1 MRKILRPDAKTMKR
15 ILICWIG
22 NADLRASEGDESVGA
37 GPIAQALE
45 VREFDEVCLM
55 ADYPKARVDPYLAWL
70 KNRTETPQRL
80 FSEKLSGPTQ
90 FGEIYEAAVRVCTAV
105 LDQRAD
111 RIALT
116 FHLSPGT
123 PAMAAVWIIL
133 AKTRFPA
140 ELIESSMVHGVQT
153 AAVPFDIS
161 AEFLPDLLRQP
172 DAQLRSLSEE
182 RPAESASFEDVQYR
196 SDGMARLVERARR
209 VAVRNIPVLLE
220 GESGTGKELFA
231 RAIHKHSPRKAAPF
245 VAVNCGAIPPNLVE
259 AELFGHEKGAFT
271 GAQSRR
277 EGHFESADKGTLFLD
292 EIGELPQDVQVRLL
306 RVLEEREVVRIGS
319 SKPIAVD
326 VRIIAATN
334 RNLIEEVG
342 AGRFREDL
350 FYRLVVAYLNL
361 PPLRDRTG
369 DLGLLIDHAL
379 AQINRESYEEQPGYK
394 HKKISAGARNLLLNH
409 RWPGNVRELQNTLRR
424 AMVWADGERLTKADI
439 AEAILPAFG
448 KRTEGILNRP
458 LGAGFSLKD
467 LIDEVAKHYLDRAL
481 KESNTKKEAAELV
494 GLSSPQTFANWA
506 KKHGAEQ
513 EGKNE

>member
-1 MRKILRPDAKTMKR
+1 MAFSIDDRKGCFDGFGR
-15 ILICWIG
+15 I
-22 NADLRASEGDESVGA
+22 AH
-37 GPIAQALE
+37 
-45 VREFDEVCLM
+45 
-55 ADYPKARVDPYLAWL
+55 AR
-70 KNRTETPQRL
+70 KNRP
-80 FSEKLSGPTQ
+80 F
-90 FGEIYEAAVRVCTAV
+90 
-105 LDQRAD
+105 
-111 RIALT
+111 
-116 FHLSPGT
+116 
-123 PAMAAVWIIL
+123 L
-133 AKTRFPA
+133 AQSLVKPNLR
-140 ELIESSMVHGVQT
+140 
-153 AAVPFDIS
+153 FDIS

-196 SDGMARLVERARR
+196 SDGMARLVEKARR

-277 EGHFESADKGTLFLD
+277 EGHFESAHGGTLFLD

-361 PPLRDRTG
+361 PHCAT
-369 DLGLLIDHAL
+369 A
-379 AQINRESYEEQPGYK
+379 PG
-394 HKKISAGARNLLLNH
+394 IWGC
-409 RWPGNVRELQNTLRR
+409 
-424 AMVWADGERLTKADI
+424 
-439 AEAILPAFG
+439 
-448 KRTEGILNRP
+448 
-458 LGAGFSLKD
+458 
-467 LIDEVAKHYLDRAL
+467 
-481 KESNTKKEAAELV
+481 
-494 GLSSPQTFANWA
+494 
-506 KKHGAEQ
+506 
-513 EGKNE
+513 